1 MKVKKAELLKL
12 VSTRKDLP
20 AAKLPEIVL
29 VGRSNVG
36 KSSLINSLLG
46 RRNLARTS
54 NTPGKTR
61 ALHFYLVNDSFYFV
75 DLPGYGYAKVSRVL
89 QQKWGSLIEDFF
101 SARKKILLVL
111 LVIDLRHEPSVEDK
125 EMAAWLRHFSYNTVV
140 VASKADKVP
149 RGKRDRQRLAIAGF
163 LEVEQEVMITFSA
176 KTGEGR
182 EQLLRIIDSELDQGQ
197 R

>member
-89 QQKWGSLIEDFF
+89 QQKWGSLIGDFF
-101 SARKKILLVL
+101 SARKKVLLVL

-140 VASKADKVP
+140 IAGKADKVP
-149 RGKRDRQRLAIAGF
+149 RGKRDRQKLAIAGS
-163 LEVEQEVMITFSA
+163 LEIEQEVMITFSA